1 MTDWLQKLKSGLRK
15 SSAGLSSGIDGIF
28 RKRKIDRETLDELE
42 ELLICSDIGTKASA
56 RIIKNFA
63 AKKMNK
69 DAGDKE
75 IKIALAE
82 EISTILSPC
91 EKKFNLPARPTV
103 ILMVGV
109 NGAGKTTAIG
119 KLAAKFKQNRG
130 FGQETSQISAY
141 DLKKN
146 GFNEE
151 DTVLSTERKTGAYK
165 EVREDLDTGK
175 VPQIPA
181 SDLKKNGFNEE
192 DTVLSTERKTG
203 AYKEVRED
211 LSTGK
216 VPQIPVKTVFPQISF
231 IAGDTFRAA
240 AVEQLDEW
248 GRRNGIRVYKGAP
261 GCDAAGL
268 CFDGLKEALKLGD
281 DIVFIDTAGRLQNK
295 TGLMDELKKVVKV
308 IQKVIPGAPHHTLLC
323 LDATTGQ
330 NALNQVKTFK
340 EMINVDGLIINKL
353 DGTAKGGILVAVAE
367 ETPTPVY
374 FIGVG
379 ERIDDINTFN
389 AKDFAANLLDL

>member
-91 EKKFNLPARPTV
+91 EKEFDLPARPTV

-109 NGAGKTTAIG
+109 NGAGKTTTIG
-119 KLAAKFKQNRG
+119 KLAAKFKQNHG
-130 FGQETSQISAY
+130 FGQETSQI
-141 DLKKN
+141 
-146 GFNEE
+146 
-151 DTVLSTERKTGAYK
+151 
-165 EVREDLDTGK
+165 
-175 VPQIPA
+175 PA
-181 SDLKKNGFNEE
+181 SDL
-192 DTVLSTERKTG
+192 
-203 AYKEVRED
+203 
-211 LSTGK
+211 

-248 GRRNGIRVYKGAP
+248 GRRNDIRVYKGAP

-389 AKDFAANLLDL
+389 AKDFAANLLNL

>member
-42 ELLICSDIGTKASA
+42 ELLICSDIGTKAAA

-91 EKKFNLPARPTV
+91 EKEFDLPARPTV

-109 NGAGKTTAIG
+109 NGAGKTTTIG

-130 FGQETSQISAY
+130 FGQETSQIS
-141 DLKKN
+141 
-146 GFNEE
+146 
-151 DTVLSTERKTGAYK
+151 
-165 EVREDLDTGK
+165 
-175 VPQIPA
+175 A

-216 VPQIPVKTVFPQISF
+216 VPQISVKTVFPQISF

-389 AKDFAANLLDL
+389 AKDFAANLLNL